1 MTPAHFIIAGA
12 QRSGTTLL
20 YRLLDQHPD
29 VEMSTPVRPEPK
41 YFLRGDA
48 SLDAQHYRKT
58 LFPHHRDAHFL
69 GEKSTSYM
77 ERSDVAA
84 NILATLP
91 DVKIIF
97 LLRDPVERAIS
108 NYKFSVENDAETA
121 PIEDALA
128 AEDERREDYDRA
140 KFSASPYAYLAR
152 GHYHR
157 FLEQWEAAVGR
168 ERIFVMLFEE
178 LVRDAATMQPLFQ
191 WLGAAPF
198 DCVMSEEPVN
208 ASSTTVEVPT
218 QLRRELAEHFRASNE
233 LLEQRYGL
241 DVSSWTK

>member
-1 MTPAHFIIAGA
+1 MTPVHFIIGGA

-29 VEMSTPVRPEPK
+29 IEMSVPLRPEPK

-48 SLDAQHYRKT
+48 GDAKQYREE
-58 LFPHHRDAHFL
+58 LFPRHLGAHFL

-77 ERSDVAA
+77 ERSDIASK
-84 NILATLP
+84 ILSVLP

-108 NYKFSVENDAETA
+108 NYKFSVENEAETA
-121 PIEDALA
+121 PIDDALR
-128 AEDERREDYDRA
+128 AEELRRESYDRE

-152 GHYHR
+152 GHYYR
-157 FLEQWEAAVGR
+157 FIEQWEAAIGR
-168 ERIFVMLFEE
+168 ERISLMLFED
-178 LVRDAATMQPLFQ
+178 LVRDPAAMQPLFR

-198 DCVMSEEPVN
+198 DCVMPEHPVN
-208 ASSTTVEVPT
+208 ASKVAVEVPS
-218 QLRRELAEHFRASNE
+218 QLRREIAEHFRESNRI
-233 LLEQRYGL
+233 LERRYGL
-241 DVSSWTK
+241 DVSCWTN